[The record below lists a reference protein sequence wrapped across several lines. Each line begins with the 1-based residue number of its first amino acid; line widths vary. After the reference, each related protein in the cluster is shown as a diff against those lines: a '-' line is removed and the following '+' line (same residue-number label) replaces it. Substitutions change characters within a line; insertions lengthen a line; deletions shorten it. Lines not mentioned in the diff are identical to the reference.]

1 MNTQTVKTTI
11 EIKTDLLYLAKRKAL
26 DEQITL
32 KDVVNE
38 SLKLH
43 LTQKQPKKQKPV
55 KIGGHHLGG
64 VKTDLSRGEIYD
76 NY

>member
-1 MNTQTVKTTI
+1 MDKQTIKTTI
-11 EIKTDLLYLAKRKAL
+11 EIDTNLLYLAKRKAL

-32 KDVVNE
+32 KDVVNQ

-43 LTQKQPKKQKPV
+43 LTQKPNPKQKPV
-55 KIGGHHLGG
+55 IIGGHHLGG
-64 VKTDLSRGEIYD
+64 VKTDLSRDKIYD